1 MRGPKAAVDPL
12 RPVAF
17 FAEEELGPDG
27 TLWPTN
33 TVLLANRECPFRCV
47 YCDLWKHTLDEP
59 TPPGAIPAQLDV
71 ALSQLPPARQVKLY
85 NAGNW
90 FDAKAIP
97 PQDHAAVAERLR
109 GVERVVIENH
119 PKLCDDRVLAFRD
132 RLDGQLEVAVGVETV
147 DPAVLSRLD
156 KSMTL
161 GDVERAVDFM
171 TRNEIAVRAF
181 ILLPPPFVRDDPVP
195 HAVEAARWSFD
206 AGCDVAVLIP
216 LRADTDAM
224 RSLAAAGDAVPPS
237 LEGVERAMREAAP
250 LRRPGQRLFVDLWDA
265 EKTFGDEPDAS
276 SRLRRL
282 RDFNDGL
289 P

>member
-1 MRGPKAAVDPL
+1 MRGPKAHVDPH

-59 TPPGAIPAQLDV
+59 TPAGAIPAQIDF
-71 ALSQLPPARQVKLY
+71 ALSRLPPARQVKLY

-97 PQDHAAVAERLR
+97 PQDHAAVADRLR

-132 RLDGQLEVAVGVETV
+132 RLEGHLEVAVGVETV
-147 DPAVLSRLD
+147 DPAVLGRLE

-161 GDVERAVDFM
+161 EELERAVTFLK
-171 TRNEIAVRAF
+171 RHEVAVRAF
-181 ILLPPPFVRDDPVP
+181 ILLPPPFVRGDPVP
-195 HAVEAARWSFD
+195 HAVGAARWSFE
-206 AGCDVAVLIP
+206 AGCEVAVLIP
-216 LRADTDAM
+216 LRADTEAM
-224 RSLAAAGDAVPPS
+224 RTLAASGDAVPPTLS
-237 LEGVERAMREAAP
+237 DVERAVREAAP
-250 LRRPGQRLFVDLWDA
+250 LRGRRQRLFADLWDA
-265 EKTFGDEPDAS
+265 EATFGGEPEAA

-282 RDFNDGL
+282 RDFNDGRL
-289 P
+289 